1 MLSIAGT
8 ATNITVVI
16 MLIIA
21 AIVDIRTRRIPD
33 LLILSFAAAG
43 LLYIFFD
50 VYRELPEGLLGA
62 LIAFFSM
69 FLAYKASGGGLGFG
83 DVKLFGCT
91 GLYLGLEDTLAAMLA
106 SVIFCGFISLVLI
119 GINRENRK
127 RELPFAPFMLAG
139 TLAALFL

>member
-8 ATNITVVI
+8 ASNITAVI

-33 LLILSFAAAG
+33 LLIMSFSAAG
-43 LLYIFFD
+43 LLYISIGA
-50 VYRELPEGLLGA
+50 YQELPDGLLGA
-62 LIAFFSM
+62 LIAVFSM
-69 FLAYKASGGGLGFG
+69 LLAYKVSGGGLGLG

-106 SVIFCGFISLVLI
+106 SVIFCGFFSLVLI